1 MTGQKKRERATSPTE
16 RRHPLSRHIDSASP
30 FQIAR
35 IMNQEDCKVAPA
47 VRGQLGNIARAI
59 EMASAALSGGGRLFY
74 VGAGTSGRLGVLD
87 AVECLPTF
95 NVSPQLVQGI
105 LAGGTKA
112 LWRSVEGAE
121 DDITAGAR
129 AIRKAG
135 VRAKDVVCGISA
147 SGKTPFVLGALTEAK
162 RREAR
167 CLLVSCH
174 PSPQIAPLAD
184 VSIRAAVGPEVIAGS
199 TRLKA
204 GTATKMVLNML
215 SSGIMIQLGKVYRN
229 LMVDVKPLSL
239 KLRDRAVRIIMSVL
253 KCSRPRAQE
262 LLRLSRNQTKV
273 AIVMG
278 RKKLGRRAAMRL
290 LEEKQGFLG
299 KIL

>member
-1 MTGQKKRERATSPTE
+1 MTDQKKRATETSPTE

-30 FQIAR
+30 LQIAR
-35 IMNQEDCKVAPA
+35 IMNQEDCRVALA
-47 VRGQLGNIARAI
+47 VRGQLGNIAQAI
-59 EMASAALSGGGRLFY
+59 EMGSDALSRGGRFFY
-74 VGAGTSGRLGVLD
+74 VGAGSSGRLGVLD

-95 NVSPQLVQGI
+95 NVSPQTVQGI
-105 LAGGTKA
+105 MAGGKKA

-121 DDITAGAR
+121 DDHTAGAR
-129 AIRKAG
+129 AIRRAG

-147 SGKTPFVLGALTEAK
+147 SGKTPFVLGALAEAK
-162 RREAR
+162 KREAR

-174 PSPQIAPLAD
+174 PSPQIAPFAD
-184 VSIRAAVGPEVIAGS
+184 VSIRPVVGPEVIAGS

-204 GTATKMVLNML
+204 GTATKMVLNMV
-215 SSGIMIQLGKVYRN
+215 SSGIMIRLGKVYGN
-229 LMVDVKPLSL
+229 LMVDVRPLSL

-262 LLRLSRNQTKV
+262 LLRISGSQTKV

-278 RKKLGRRAAMRL
+278 GKKLGLTEAKRL
-290 LEEKQGFLG
+290 LEEKHGFLG
-299 KIL
+299 EIL